1 MVEPS
6 YVRNVRTSDDL
17 LSTTEVAALCGVAA
31 MTVVRWID
39 NGALPAVRTPGGWRR
54 VRRAD
59 AERHAAK
66 VAGRGDAPTLEPEAL
81 ASFLV
86 TGNREAVVTWAR
98 AHAGTGTSVGDLVLT
113 HLAPAMRQI
122 GDGWECGEL
131 SVAEEHRA
139 TGLMSDL
146 LVLLREVLPAPV
158 VDRARAPRL
167 LMVCAEGELHA
178 LAARMAAERFTDAG
192 WRLDALGA
200 DVPAAEV
207 VLQIESTAPN
217 AVGVSVTS
225 AISGARSVLRSIAKS
240 GWTGPVLVGGGAA
253 AEVALRRPRTWVD
266 DGSHDFVERATSQI
280 ANVEGQDDERA

>member
-1 MVEPS
+1 M
-6 YVRNVRTSDDL
+6 
-17 LSTTEVAALCGVAA
+17 CGVAA

-59 AERHAAK
+59 AERHAAR
-66 VAGRGDAPTLEPEAL
+66 VAGRGDAPTLEPRAL
-81 ASFLV
+81 ASFLAA
-86 TGNREAVVTWAR
+86 GNREAVVAWAR
-98 AHAGTGTSVGDLVLT
+98 AHAGTDTSVGDLVLT

-158 VDRARAPRL
+158 VDLALAPQL

-178 LAARMAAERFTDAG
+178 LVARMAAERFIDAG
-192 WRLDALGA
+192 WRLDVLGA
-200 DVPAAEV
+200 DLPAAEV

-217 AVGVSVTS
+217 AVGVSATS
-225 AISGARSVLRSIAKS
+225 ALAGARSVLRSIAKS
-240 GWTGPVLVGGGAA
+240 GWTGPVLVGGAA
-253 AEVALRRPRTWVD
+253 AAQVAGRLPRAWVD

-280 ANVEGQDDERA
+280 AKVDEPGR